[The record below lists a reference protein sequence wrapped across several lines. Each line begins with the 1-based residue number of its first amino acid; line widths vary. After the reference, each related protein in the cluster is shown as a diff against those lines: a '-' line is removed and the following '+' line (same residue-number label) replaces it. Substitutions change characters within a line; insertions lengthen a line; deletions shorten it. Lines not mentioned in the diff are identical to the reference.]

1 MPLSLL
7 SQTLASFRN
16 VVPNGYNLW
25 VYTPK
30 DYDSTRA
37 EKPLLLFLH
46 GASLSGT
53 DLQRVRKYGPLTAI
67 SYGHDIDAVIL
78 APQSPGGGWAPAK
91 VENVVNWALEHYAV
105 DTNRIYVIGLSMG
118 GYGTINYVA
127 TYPDRIAA
135 AMALCG
141 GGGVKD
147 YCGLNTLPFWILHG
161 TADKAVSINESQ
173 KVVNA
178 MKACGPTPLL
188 RFTKLSG
195 QSHSALTKIFYLDET
210 YEWLFSHRLNDNERF
225 VNKDIDITVARMGT
239 AYQNIDR
246 EKIKVTVIDGT
257 AKKVEP
263 VENPVVVKDAVVSDS
278 TVAEEPKVQEPQE
291 VQEIQEEQ
299 KVQEPQEEQKEQ
311 KATPAQTTAKAPEQ
325 TTAKAP
331 EQTTAS
337 TSTPSYHIVKQGD
350 TLYSI
355 ARRYN
360 TTVENLC
367 KINNIKENGLLQID
381 QKIKL
386 K

>member
-1 MPLSLL
+1 MPLTLL

-16 VVPNGYNLW
+16 VVPNAYNFW

-30 DYDSTRA
+30 DYDSSRA
-37 EKPLLLFLH
+37 EKPLLLYLH

-91 VENVVNWALEHYAV
+91 VEKVVNWALEHYAV

-141 GGGVKD
+141 GGGVKS
-147 YCGLNTLPFWILHG
+147 YCGLNKVPFWILHG

-178 MKACGPTPLL
+178 MKACGDTPLL

-210 YEWLFSHRLNDNERF
+210 YEWLFCHRLDDSVRF
-225 VNKDIDITVARMGT
+225 VNTNIDITVARMGT

-246 EKIKVTVIDGT
+246 NKIKVTVIDGST
-257 AKKVEP
+257 KKE
-263 VENPVVVKDAVVSDS
+263 ESEESPVVIKDTVVSDAVVED
-278 TVAEEPKVQEPQE
+278 VPKVQEVQE
-291 VQEIQEEQ
+291 VPKKQD
-299 KVQEPQEEQKEQ
+299 V
-311 KATPAQTTAKAPEQ
+311 TPSQTTTKAPAK
-325 TTAKAP
+325 TT
-331 EQTTAS
+331 TTS
-337 TSTPSYHIVKQGD
+337 SSSSKPSYHVVKQGD
-350 TLYSI
+350 TLSAI
-355 ARRYN
+355 ARKYH
-360 TTVENLC
+360 TTVEYLC
-367 KINNIKENGLLQID
+367 KINKIKETSLLQLG
-381 QKIKL
+381 QKIRL